1 MYGAMGRL
9 WSTSSAYSSIRRR
22 MSHNNV
28 DTLSHTSCAGQSD
41 AAGVQV
47 ADETQPLVASREY
60 ASYDVT
66 AGQTRDIFSE
76 LHPSL
81 RSSFVALPSD
91 PRVPLTPEQ
100 LSAVFGGDNC
110 ISCVRDIVRLAE
122 GIRGQYKVVKP

>member
-1 MYGAMGRL
+1 
-9 WSTSSAYSSIRRR
+9 
-22 MSHNNV
+22 MSHNHV
-28 DTLSHTSCAGQSD
+28 DPFPRTSCIEGDDVAS
-41 AAGVQV
+41 VQV
-47 ADETQPLVASREY
+47 VDKTQPLLASREY

-66 AGQTRDIFSE
+66 VKQTRDILNE

-110 ISCVRDIVRLAE
+110 ISCVRDIVRLAQE
-122 GIRGQYKVVKP
+122 IRGEHNAVLPQSR